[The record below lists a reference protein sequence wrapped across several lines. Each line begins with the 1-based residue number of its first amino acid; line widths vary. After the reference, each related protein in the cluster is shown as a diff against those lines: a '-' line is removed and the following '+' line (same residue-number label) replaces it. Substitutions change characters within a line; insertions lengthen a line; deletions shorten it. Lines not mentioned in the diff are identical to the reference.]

1 MTRVPPRWEHPD
13 VPGGAAAVQALSREL
28 HLHPVIARLV
38 LLRGFTTAE
47 SASRFLHPALDQ
59 LHDPFLLTDLKIGVD
74 RLLAA
79 IERGERIAVHG
90 DYDVDGVT
98 STVMLRRMLEMLGG
112 DIVHHIPD
120 RLTDG
125 YGLQPEGIDR
135 LKALGVH
142 VVVSVDCG
150 IRSQTAAERAKT
162 VGIDLIVTDHHEP
175 ELRLPPALAVVN
187 PRRHDCSYPDKDLA
201 GVGVAFK
208 VVQALCARTER
219 SHWIPG
225 FLKLAAFGT
234 LADVVPLRGENRVI
248 ARLGLEGM
256 TRGPNTVG
264 LRSLIEVCGLG
275 GRKIGSYEVGF
286 QLAPRVNA
294 AGRMSTPDI
303 ATRLLLSVDESD
315 SAEAR
320 ALAEQLDAENTRRRA
335 EEADVLSQARSVVTN
350 DPDVGAHNVLVVA
363 GRGWHRGVI
372 GIVASK
378 LVDQYCRPALV
389 LSIDGDVAHGSGR
402 SIAGFNLLGALDEC
416 DDLLERYGGHQ
427 FAAGVVLDASHI
439 AAFRHRLVA
448 HADRHLGPDDLVPR
462 LGVEA
467 RLSLGDIDASFLEG
481 LNALEPFGAG
491 NRRPVFHAD
500 PVAIV
505 DGPHM
510 MKGQHLRMTVEQDRR
525 RYRAVAWR
533 AADREPFYHAH
544 RDTLNVA
551 FSLTENT
558 FRGVTST
565 ELNVADVK

>member
-1 MTRVPPRWEHPD
+1 MTRVPPRWEHAD
-13 VPGGAAAVQALSREL
+13 IPGGAAAVQLLSDEL
-28 HLHPVIARLV
+28 QLHPVIARLV
-38 LLRGFTTAE
+38 ILRGFSTPEA
-47 SASRFLHPALDQ
+47 ASRFLHPSLDQ
-59 LHDPFLLTDLKIGVD
+59 LHDPFLVTDLRIGVD

-112 DIVHHIPD
+112 DIVHHIPE

-135 LKALGVH
+135 LKSLGVQ

-150 IRSQTAAERAKT
+150 IRSQAAAERAKA

-175 ELRLPPALAVVN
+175 EARLPPAVAVIN
-187 PRRHDCSYPDKDLA
+187 PRRHDCPYPDKDLA

-286 QLAPRVNA
+286 QLAPRINA

-303 ATRLLLSVDESD
+303 ATRLLLSVEESA
-315 SAEAR
+315 SAEAME
-320 ALAEQLDAENTRRRA
+320 LAKQLDAENTRRRA
-335 EEADVLSQARSVVTN
+335 EEADILSQARAVVTN
-350 DPDVGAHNVLVVA
+350 DPDVGAHNILVVA

-389 LSIDGDVAHGSGR
+389 LSIDGDVARGSGR
-402 SIAGFNLLGALDEC
+402 SISGFNLLGALDEC
-416 DDLLERYGGHQ
+416 DDLLARYGGHR
-427 FAAGVVLDASHI
+427 FAAGVELDARHI
-439 AAFRHRLVA
+439 AAFRQRLVA
-448 HADRHLGPDDLVPR
+448 HADRHLGPDDLMPR

-467 RLSLGDIDASFLEG
+467 KVSLGDINTSLLEG

-500 PVAIV
+500 PVTIV
-505 DGPHM
+505 DGPHT

-533 AADREPFYHAH
+533 AADRESYYRAH
-544 RDTLNVA
+544 RDGLNLA

-558 FRGVTST
+558 FRGVTTT